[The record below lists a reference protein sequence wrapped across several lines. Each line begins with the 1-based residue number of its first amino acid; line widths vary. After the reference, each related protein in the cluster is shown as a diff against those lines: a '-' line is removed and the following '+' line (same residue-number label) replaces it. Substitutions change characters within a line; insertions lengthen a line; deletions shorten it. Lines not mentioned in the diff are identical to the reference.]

1 MVETVVSLYHQLT
14 IKNTSTITNATFNN
28 NGETVSL
35 TGKVNGTRIEVVYS
49 NGQKG
54 WEHYADILTATGPLF
69 TAVAADD
76 EKDGGFDCMLTD
88 EVYDSLTQ
96 AVDHFRVICAEA

>member
-1 MVETVVSLYHQLT
+1 M
-14 IKNTSTITNATFNN
+14 TSATFNN

-54 WEHYADILTATGPLF
+54 WEHYADILTATAPLF

-76 EKDGGFDCMLTD
+76 EKDGGFYCMLTD
-88 EVYDSLTQ
+88 EGYDSLTQ
-96 AVDHFRVICAEA
+96 AVDHFRGICAEA